1 MKRWL
6 LAVLLVSAVSLGLP
20 SVSGAQTPN
29 PKLILEADCSQFLE
43 GVQVYG
49 VRVGVTGFPP
59 NTDFIATF
67 SFEDINPDGSIGP
80 GGASVGPAIYTT
92 DANGEFITFF
102 GSQGVKTI
110 DTLTVES
117 PYLGGTATKTV
128 KVTCEPTPT
137 SVEQC
142 KKGGYLDFNFTN
154 QGQCVAFVQRG
165 PGPGKANRNK

>member
-6 LAVLLVSAVSLGLP
+6 LLVCLVSAVSLGLP
-20 SVSGAQTPN
+20 SVAGAQTPK

-59 NTDFIATF
+59 NTDFTATL

-80 GGASVGPAIYTT
+80 GGGGVGPGVFTT

-102 GSQGVKTI
+102 GTQGVKTVY
-110 DTLTVES
+110 TLTVES
-117 PYLGGTATKTV
+117 PYVGGTATKTV

-142 KKGGYLDFNFTN
+142 KKGGYRAFNFSN
-154 QGQCVAFVQRG
+154 QGRCVAFVQRG
-165 PGPGKANRNK
+165 AKP